1 MRTTLEL
8 EQRTIAMGAGHWIK
22 RWAVIQDGAIREM
35 FLERIDAEQCLRG
48 LRDDWESKD
57 E

>member
-22 RWAVIQDGAIREM
+22 RWAIIQDGAIREM
-35 FLERIDAEQCLRG
+35 FLEYTEAQRCLEI
-48 LRDDWESKD
+48 LREDWESKD

>member
-1 MRTTLEL
+1 MSTTLEL
-8 EQRTIAMGAGHWIK
+8 QQRTIAMGAGHWIR

-35 FLERIDAEQCLRG
+35 FLEYTEAQRCLEI
-48 LRDDWESKD
+48 LREDWESKD